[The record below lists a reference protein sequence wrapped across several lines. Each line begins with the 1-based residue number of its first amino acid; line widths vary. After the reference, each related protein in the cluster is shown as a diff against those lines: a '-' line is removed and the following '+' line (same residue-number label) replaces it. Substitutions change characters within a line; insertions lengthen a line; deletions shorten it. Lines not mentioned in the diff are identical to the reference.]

1 MTVVNSMSAVQ
12 FHVQADGVWIEIEA
26 PSGKRAAFNLRE
38 VGAASE
44 VGEAFREWCDWH
56 VSRVIA
62 ADN

>member
-1 MTVVNSMSAVQ
+1 MMVGSTPSAKL
-12 FHVQADGVWIEIEA
+12 HVQPDGVWIEVEA

-56 VSRVIA
+56 ISRAVA
-62 ADN
+62 ADG

>member
-1 MTVVNSMSAVQ
+1 MAVDSMISAQ
-12 FHVQADGVWIEIEA
+12 FHVQPDGVWIEVET

-56 VSRVIA
+56 ISRVVA
-62 ADN
+62 AES

>member
-1 MTVVNSMSAVQ
+1 MMVGSMPLAR
-12 FHVQADGVWIEIEA
+12 FHVQADGVWLEIES
-26 PSGKRAAFNLRE
+26 PSGKRAAINLRE

-62 ADN
+62 AEN

>member
-1 MTVVNSMSAVQ
+1 MAVGSMTLAQ
-12 FHVQADGVWIEIEA
+12 FHVQPDGVWIEVET

-56 VSRVIA
+56 VSRVVA
-62 ADN
+62 AES